1 MRMTIHKRI
10 LSPNVT
16 GMLRWLARFLG
27 AITLLLVLAFWLTE
41 SRFIALRVSLADALQ
56 LVSVIVTLIGFI
68 IAWKHE
74 MIGGLAMLA
83 GMGCFYLLEWRLHG
97 APPVGLLFK
106 MAVVTG
112 ILFLLIWIHEK
123 ATHHGGL
130 FVKK

>member
-1 MRMTIHKRI
+1 MTLRKHFF
-10 LSPNVT
+10 SPQVT
-16 GMLRWLARFLG
+16 GTLRWLARFLG
-27 AITLLLVLAFWLTE
+27 AITLLLVIAFWLTE
-41 SRFIALRVSLADALQ
+41 SRFIALRVSLSDALQ
-56 LVSVIVTLIGFI
+56 LVSVMITLIGFI

-97 APPVGLLFK
+97 APPFGLLFK

-123 ATHHGGL
+123 VSHHGGM
-130 FVKK
+130 FEKK